1 MLIALDVGL
10 IEQLHIL
17 LTVQFAVQMRT
28 HLLQIQRLAIAA
40 QETGAIEGTFGCALV
55 GEERGKGRW

>member
-1 MLIALDVGL
+1 MLVALDVGL

-17 LTVQFAVQMRT
+17 FFVQFTIQMRT

-40 QETGAIEGTFGCALV
+40 QETGAIEGTFGCALARK
-55 GEERGKGRW
+55 ERSKGRR